1 MKSPLIKI
9 VTILLAVIL
18 IPLIFFTVFEI
29 STLNESERVLNRV
42 YSNQLDAILFSVNQ
56 YSEDLVSSWRNK
68 INNSL
73 PNEELIDAF
82 LKVYPSVNYVFITQ
96 PSEEGNIKI
105 YPEKKISSEKET
117 AWKMNA
123 NQGRPPCYGANST

>member
-9 VTILLAVIL
+9 ATILLAVIL

-42 YSNQLDAILFSVNQ
+42 YSNQLDAILISVNQ

-73 PNEELIDAF
+73 SDKELMDAF
-82 LKVYPSVNYVFITQ
+82 LKVYGSVNYVFITQ
-96 PSEEGNIKI
+96 PSE
-105 YPEKKISSEKET
+105 
-117 AWKMNA
+117 
-123 NQGRPPCYGANST
+123 